1 MGRHLLGP
9 ALGVVFRP
17 RNGETSAGAGGGR
30 GAGAGGGGGGDGG
43 ADE

>member
-9 ALGVVFRP
+9 ALGIVFRP
-17 RNGETSAGAGGGR
+17 RNGAKSASAGGGR
-30 GAGAGGGGGGDGG
+30 GAGGGGGGDGG